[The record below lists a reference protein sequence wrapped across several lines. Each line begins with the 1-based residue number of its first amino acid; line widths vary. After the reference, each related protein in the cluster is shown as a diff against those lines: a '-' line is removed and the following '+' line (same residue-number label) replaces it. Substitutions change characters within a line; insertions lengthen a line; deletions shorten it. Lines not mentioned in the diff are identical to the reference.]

1 MRFLFMVK
9 GAENQGQPPAAM
21 MEAIEKLAEESEKDG
36 TMVMRGGLYPAAEG
50 ARVRLVNGKVNVTDG
65 PFAEAKEVIGGFAI
79 FELKSREEAIESG
92 KQFME
97 LHRQHWPGWVGEV
110 EVRQLFDG
118 APDFSQFARK

>member
-50 ARVRLVNGKVNVTDG
+50 TRIRLVDGKVNVTDG

-97 LHRQHWPGWVGEV
+97 LHRKHWPGWVGET
-110 EVRQLFDG
+110 EIRQLWAADYDPF
-118 APDFSQFARK
+118 QK